1 MKLSLFLQQTKT
13 MEGTE
18 NIGELVD
25 YVDDENETT
34 DVAMVTATKKDVK
47 GGYASIH
54 SSSFRDL
61 LLKPELLRA
70 ILDKGFE
77 HPSEGEHLPFFHSD
91 GFSHTY

>member
-13 MEGTE
+13 MAGTE
-18 NIGELVD
+18 NVGELVD

-34 DVAMVTATKKDVK
+34 DVSMVTATKKDVK
-47 GGYASIH
+47 GSYASIH

-77 HPSEGEHLPFFHSD
+77 HPSEGECLPFFHYD